1 MSEYG
6 GGSHLWPYHPL
17 PDQGDPQSAH
27 RGADVQESPEHSR
40 TEAPTP
46 ATRRAAARP
55 CSRQPAAIHP
65 ILARACRS
73 FRYDQD
79 RDIVYWSKLPWEAI
93 GHLYTGMDGGSG
105 EMAPTTF
112 PMPPAAWAG
121 DARLLDTLVPSTSTS
136 GSGLSS
142 SAFLVA
148 GARNRRSNLRMEG
161 AHKAAPAATW
171 SSGSGNGSHGH
182 GLPRRGR
189 MAACQRATARAD
201 IGGVRCRGQGA
212 RGGDGFF

>member
-1 MSEYG
+1 MY
-6 GGSHLWPYHPL
+6 WP
-17 PDQGDPQSAH
+17 
-27 RGADVQESPEHSR
+27 
-40 TEAPTP
+40 
-46 ATRRAAARP
+46 
-55 CSRQPAAIHP
+55 
-65 ILARACRS
+65 
-73 FRYDQD
+73 
-79 RDIVYWSKLPWEAI
+79 KLPWEAI

-112 PMPPAAWAG
+112 PMPPAAWAV

-136 GSGLSS
+136 GPTAARRAAHAGAGLSS

-148 GARNRRSNLRMEG
+148 GARNRRCNLRMEG

>member
-1 MSEYG
+1 MY
-6 GGSHLWPYHPL
+6 WP
-17 PDQGDPQSAH
+17 
-27 RGADVQESPEHSR
+27 
-40 TEAPTP
+40 
-46 ATRRAAARP
+46 
-55 CSRQPAAIHP
+55 
-65 ILARACRS
+65 
-73 FRYDQD
+73 
-79 RDIVYWSKLPWEAI
+79 KLPWEAI

-112 PMPPAAWAG
+112 PMPPAAWAV

-136 GSGLSS
+136 GPTAARRAAHAGAGLSS

-182 GLPRRGR
+182 GLPRDFEEGEGSLRGVGMR
-189 MAACQRATARAD
+189 SDHTTLVRIKSNKIVILHRRCEVL
-201 IGGVRCRGQGA
+201 GGVRKC
-212 RGGDGFF
+212 F